1 MKRGAQTLALITILL
16 FSITLVVAEDSNQT
30 TDDLVTC
37 DAFWQGYELNKE
49 TNECELQSTS
59 GCSNPFKYSTKEEC
73 EQRTPKDNDQGKND
87 PELETC
93 RDKCKAN
100 FEDEKNRGQCIRKCK
115 GRFKFKDEFEDEEI
129 ELIDGGTTPDSFWY
143 FLDTMFDGFS
153 DDIAVKEE
161 KVAEIKAMIE
171 KGDLES
177 ARKALKHYKEYAEE
191 LGKEIDPK
199 DEEAAKR
206 SSLAIEKA
214 LTQIEDKLSADD
226 KKEFYDDI
234 LDNEE
239 KITTAVEIASKIKD
253 LCQSLSEIDPS
264 EYYRICKTDDDAPKW
279 QKELHKDLT
288 DEQRKEARKFG
299 DIMSKCFKTSGQDC
313 KCEEIPFPEFADA
326 CSEAAPLAT
335 ACDIDGNKAACEKL
349 DNLQMPGLPDHL
361 QDIFDELEDMNED
374 KYDMHMPRE
383 CVEAGVTD
391 PKECGKI
398 MIETGAPEEC
408 KQALLD
414 SGCEREFEC
423 RKICDKI
430 MMEKHAPECVEQGIT
445 DPRECEEFFRK
456 NGPKDHRGPGG
467 PMIDFNCKEIQDPM
481 ERLGCFDKASSQ
493 AKGFGGMDDNY
504 VGNCMTDSDWRA
516 KKDECRSMY
525 GPSAGDEPIYGES
538 GDGYECVIDAK
549 CIDFSQGK
557 MDFDEIK
564 EMEKKCA
571 QSCESKNMAWDFS
584 YGDCICKSNNYD
596 KEDDNTG
603 SCNDCSAGCPDA
615 SRTDC
620 VNGRCECYY
629 NGDEFNEPQENHVV
643 ENTIDTPGNNEEDS
657 QTVETT
663 IASGGGDTSSSGG
676 TDDDSGT
683 NDISTDTDSGGD
695 DGDSA
700 PEGDNTI
707 TGNAFLDYYY
717 N

>member
-1 MKRGAQTLALITILL
+1 MKRGAQTLTLITILL
-16 FSITLVVAEDSNQT
+16 FSITFVVAEDSNQT

-49 TNECELQSTS
+49 TNECELQGTS

-115 GRFKFKDEFEDEEI
+115 GRFKFKDEFEDGEI

-253 LCQSLSEIDPS
+253 LCQSLSEIDPN
-264 EYYRICKTDDDAPKW
+264 EYYRICKTDDGAPEW
-279 QKELHKDLT
+279 QKKLHEDLT
-288 DEQRKEARKFG
+288 DEQKQEAKKFG
-299 DIMSKCFKTSGQDC
+299 KIMSQCFKTSGQDC
-313 KCEEIPFPEFADA
+313 KCEEIPFPAFADA
-326 CSEAAPLAT
+326 CSQAAPLAT
-335 ACDIDGNKAACEKL
+335 ACDVDGDEAACDKL
-349 DNLQMPGLPDHL
+349 DNLEMPELPDHL
-361 QDIFDELEDMNED
+361 QDVFDELEDMNED
-374 KYDMHMPRE
+374 KYEMHMPRE
-383 CVEAGVTD
+383 CVEAGATT
-391 PKECGKI
+391 PKECSKV

-414 SGCEREFEC
+414 SGCEREREC

-430 MMEKHAPECVEQGIT
+430 MMELHAPECVEKGIT
-445 DPRECEEFFRK
+445 DPRECEDFFRK
-456 NGPKDHRGPGG
+456 NGPEMHRGPGGPRGG
-467 PMIDFNCKEIQDPM
+467 PMIDFNCKEIQDPT
-481 ERLGCFDKASSQ
+481 ERLDCFDKASSQ
-493 AKGFGGMDDNY
+493 AKGFGGMDDDY

-557 MDFDEIK
+557 MDFEEIK
-564 EMEKKCA
+564 QKERECANSCGEKP
-571 QSCESKNMAWDFS
+571 WDFS
-584 YGDCICKSNNYD
+584 YGECRCGQSGQHSDNRSGWVDGNNNYD
-596 KEDDNTG
+596 KPNCDDCA
-603 SCNDCSAGCPDA
+603 SQCPDA
-615 SRTDC
+615 SRTSC
-620 VNGRCECYY
+620 GPNGCECHYD
-629 NGDEFNEPQENHVV
+629 GDEYNEPEQYPE
-643 ENTIDTPGNNEEDS
+643 TDTPPEDNPP
-657 QTVETT
+657 EDNPPE
-663 IASGGGDTSSSGG
+663 DTPPE
-676 TDDDSGT
+676 
-683 NDISTDTDSGGD
+683 DTPPEDNPPED
-695 DGDSA
+695 NP
-700 PEGDNTI
+700 PEGDSTI